1 MDELEMMPLEVEEDL
16 EQVGESLEDEACAT
30 DELSALRKEVEELR
44 SILREREELDA
55 VNLRMR
61 SELEEFY
68 EYFPSVDPKS
78 VPDDVWE
85 KVRGGASLA
94 ATYSLFERKRARD
107 EQKALEHNQKMR
119 KMSSGA
125 LESRGAENYFSP
137 DEVRKMTPSQV
148 KSHYDDIVESMR
160 HWN

>member
-1 MDELEMMPLEVEEDL
+1 MEELEMMPFECEQVEEAESIPEVEVSE
-16 EQVGESLEDEACAT
+16 G
-30 DELSALRKEVEELR
+30 DELSVLRKEVEELR
-44 SILREREELDA
+44 AMLREREALDA
-55 VNLRMR
+55 ANARMR
-61 SELEEFY
+61 EELEEFY

-85 KVRGGASLA
+85 KVKGGASLA

-119 KMSSGA
+119 KMSAGSI
-125 LESRGAENYFSP
+125 ESRGAESYFSP
-137 DEVRKMTPSQV
+137 DEVKKMTPAQV
-148 KSHYDDIVESMR
+148 KRHYDDIVESMR

>member
-1 MDELEMMPLEVEEDL
+1 MEELEMMPLECEQVEEA
-16 EQVGESLEDEACAT
+16 EAIPEVEVSEG
-30 DELSALRKEVEELR
+30 DELSLLRAEVEELR
-44 SILREREELDA
+44 AMLREREELDA
-55 VNLRMR
+55 VNARMR

-68 EYFPSVDPKS
+68 EYFPSVDPRS
-78 VPDDVWE
+78 VPDEVWT
-85 KVRGGASLA
+85 KVKNGDSLA
-94 ATYSLFERKRARD
+94 ATYSLFERKRARE
-107 EQKALEHNQKMR
+107 EQKAFEHNQKMR